1 MPNALLYG
9 VPYELFWHLNPA
21 KLQPFKE
28 AYQKKLEIDNQNAWL
43 QGWYIRMAVGSVLD
57 GKKCKYPD
65 APIGFDDE
73 TNASSEA
80 GFLAWIE
87 VFNSNFDKN
96 VAK

>member
-1 MPNALLYG
+1 MLYG

-43 QGWYIRMAVGSVLD
+43 QGQYIRLAVGSILD
-57 GKKCKYPD
+57 GKKCKYPET
-65 APIGFDDE
+65 PIGFNNE
-73 TNASSEA
+73 TNATPEA

-87 VFNSNFDKN
+87 VFNSNFDRKT
-96 VAK
+96 VK